1 MKLESYERVCLA
13 LIQNALAIIAACKSF
28 KMNNPIPTP
37 MKYSGLVGK
46 LLDDSGAEFGDV
58 IEIRKGSEMYSGILM
73 PHHDFSH
80 ESIITLK
87 LSNGYNMGIRVDQTT
102 SVKVVSRRE
111 SKDRKKQVLPRDPS
125 KKDVAV
131 ISTGG
136 TIASYVDYRTG
147 AVHPAIS
154 AEELVFSV
162 PELLDLVNVRA
173 KVLYSILSE
182 NMKVSHWQGL
192 ARAVAEELNSGAVGA
207 IVPHGTDTMGFTS
220 AALAFMLRNLTGPV
234 VCVGAQRSSDRPSSD
249 AIMNLL
255 SATRLCVDGD
265 LGEVVVLMH
274 GEPSD
279 SFTLAH
285 RGTKVRKMHS
295 SRRDAFK
302 SINSEPI
309 AKIEGPEITFLSEH
323 SKRSEGPV
331 ELKDKIDGR
340 ASMLHF
346 YPGFESDHF
355 DLIADHVKGV
365 VIAGTGL
372 GHVSEEILGSVSRAV
387 KKGVHVYITTQCLY
401 GAVNLNV
408 YSTGRDMVSAGAVP
422 LGDMLP
428 ETAYVKLMWAMGQT
442 DDHEEVRKIMLTNIA
457 GELTT
462 RRFV

>member
-1 MKLESYERVCLA
+1 MR
-13 LIQNALAIIAACKSF
+13 
-28 KMNNPIPTP
+28 
-37 MKYSGLVGK
+37 YSGIIGK
-46 LLDDSGAEFGDV
+46 LLEDAGADLGDA
-58 IEIRKGSEMYSGILM
+58 IEVRKGKETYIGVLM
-73 PHHDFSH
+73 PHHEFSDP
-80 ESIITLK
+80 SIITLK
-87 LSNGYNMGIRVDQTT
+87 LANGYNIGLRADKDT
-102 SVKVVSRRE
+102 SVKLISRKEEHTRAKVS
-111 SKDRKKQVLPRDPS
+111 LPKDPS

-154 AEELVFSV
+154 AEELVFSA
-162 PELLDLVNVRA
+162 PELMDLCNVRA

-182 NMKVSHWQGL
+182 NMKVMHWQGL
-192 ARAVAEELNSGAVGA
+192 ARAVADELNSGAVGVL
-207 IVPHGTDTMGFTS
+207 VPHGTDTMGFTS
-220 AALAFMLRNLTGPV
+220 AALSFMLRNLSGPV
-234 VCVGAQRSSDRPSSD
+234 ICVGAQRSSDRPSTD

-255 SATRLCVDGD
+255 ASTRLCVESD

-274 GEPSD
+274 GDSSD
-279 SFTLAH
+279 SYCLAH

-302 SINSEPI
+302 SINAEPI
-309 AKIEGPEITFLSEH
+309 ARVEGQAISFLSEYRRRT
-323 SKRSEGPV
+323 KGPV
-331 ELKDKIDGR
+331 EVLEKMDGN

-346 YPGFESDHF
+346 YPGFEAEHL
-355 DLIADHVKGV
+355 DLIADKVKGL

-372 GHVSEEILGSVSRAV
+372 GHVSEEILGSVRRAV
-387 KKGVHVYITTQCLY
+387 KKGVHIFITTQCLY

-408 YSTGRDMVSAGAVP
+408 YSTGRDMIAAGAVP

-442 DDHEEVRKIMLTNIA
+442 SDPAEVRKLMESNIA

-462 RRFV
+462 RRNI

>member
-1 MKLESYERVCLA
+1 
-13 LIQNALAIIAACKSF
+13 
-28 KMNNPIPTP
+28 
-37 MKYSGLVGK
+37 MKYTGLVGE
-46 LLDDSGAEFGDV
+46 LLEAAGAELGDI
-58 IEIRKGSEMYSGILM
+58 IEVKVGEAVHSGILM
-73 PHHDFSH
+73 PHHDFS
-80 ESIITLK
+80 SPSVITLK
-87 LSNGYNMGIRVDQTT
+87 LPNGYNIGVRVGKDAK
-102 SVKVVSRRE
+102 VKLVSKRE
-111 SKDRKKQVLPRDPS
+111 GKDHKAVKLPSDAS

-162 PELLDLVNVRA
+162 PELLDLCNVRA

-192 ARAVAEELNSGAVGA
+192 ARAVAHELNSGAVGV

-249 AIMNLL
+249 AITNLL
-255 SATRLCVDGD
+255 AATRLCVDAD
-265 LGEVVVLMH
+265 LGEVCVLMH
-274 GEPSD
+274 GESSD
-279 SFTLAH
+279 SFCLAH

-302 SINSEPI
+302 SINAEPI
-309 AKIEGPEITFLSEH
+309 AKIDGPEITFVSEH
-323 SKRSEGPV
+323 QRRSPGPV
-331 ELKDKIDGR
+331 DLKDKIDGN

-346 YPGFESDHF
+346 YPGFEAAHF
-355 DLIADHVKGV
+355 DLIAQNVKGI

-372 GHVSEEILGSVSRAV
+372 GHINEEIVGSVRRAV
-387 KKGVHVYITTQCLY
+387 KSGVHVFVTTQCLH
-401 GAVNLNV
+401 GSVNLNV
-408 YSTGRDMVSAGAVP
+408 YSTGRDMLVAGAVP

-442 DDHEEVRKIMLTNIA
+442 DDPEEVRKIMLTNIA
-457 GELTT
+457 GELSG
-462 RRFV
+462 RRPI

>member
-1 MKLESYERVCLA
+1 
-13 LIQNALAIIAACKSF
+13 
-28 KMNNPIPTP
+28 

-46 LLDDSGAEFGDV
+46 VLDTAGAELGDL
-58 IEIRKGSEMYSGILM
+58 IEVKVKDAVHTGILM
-73 PHHDFSH
+73 PHHDFSD
-80 ESIITLK
+80 ESILTLK
-87 LSNGYNMGIRVDQTT
+87 LGNGYNIGIRFDERS
-102 SVKVVSRRE
+102 SVKLVSKRE
-111 SKDRKKQVLPRDPS
+111 GKSRKAISLPADPS

-162 PELLDLVNVRA
+162 PELMDLCNVRA

-192 ARAVAEELNSGAVGA
+192 ARAVAAELNSGAVGV
-207 IVPHGTDTMGFTS
+207 IIPHGTDTMGFTS
-220 AALAFMLRNLTGPV
+220 AALSFMLRNLTGPV

-249 AIMNLL
+249 AITNLL
-255 SATRLCVDGD
+255 AATRLCVEGD

-274 GEPSD
+274 GESSD
-279 SFTLAH
+279 SYCLAH

-302 SINSEPI
+302 SINIEPLVR
-309 AKIEGPEITFLSEH
+309 IEGKDIRFLSPYE
-323 SKRSEGPV
+323 KRSRGPV

-340 ASMLHF
+340 ASMLYF
-346 YPGFESDHF
+346 YPGFEAEHF
-355 DLIADHVKGV
+355 DMIAQNVKGM

-372 GHVSEEILGSVSRAV
+372 GHISEEIVGSVQRAV
-387 KKGVHVYITTQCLY
+387 KNGVHVYITTQCLH

-408 YSTGRDMVSAGAVP
+408 YSTGRDMLAAGAIP

-428 ETAYVKLMWAMGQT
+428 ETAYVKLMWAMGQAE
-442 DDHEEVRKIMLTNIA
+442 DPSDVKKIMLTDVA
-457 GELTT
+457 GEMTG

>member
-1 MKLESYERVCLA
+1 MR
-13 LIQNALAIIAACKSF
+13 
-28 KMNNPIPTP
+28 
-37 MKYSGLVGK
+37 YSGIIGK
-46 LLDDSGAEFGDV
+46 LLEDAGADLGDA
-58 IEIRKGSEMYSGILM
+58 IEVRKGKETYIGVLM
-73 PHHDFSH
+73 PHHEFSDP
-80 ESIITLK
+80 SIITLK
-87 LSNGYNMGIRVDQTT
+87 LANGYNIGLRADGDTT
-102 SVKVVSRRE
+102 VKLI
-111 SKDRKKQVLPRDPS
+111 SKKEERTRAKISLPKDPS

-154 AEELVFSV
+154 AEELVFSA
-162 PELLDLVNVRA
+162 PELMDLCNVRA

-182 NMKVSHWQGL
+182 NMKVMHWQGL
-192 ARAVAEELNSGAVGA
+192 ARAVADELNSGAVGV

-220 AALAFMLRNLTGPV
+220 AALSFMLRNLSGPV
-234 VCVGAQRSSDRPSSD
+234 VCVGAQRSSDRPSTD

-255 SATRLCVDGD
+255 ASTRLCVESD

-274 GEPSD
+274 GDSSD
-279 SFTLAH
+279 SYCLAH

-302 SINSEPI
+302 SINAEPI
-309 AKIEGPEITFLSEH
+309 ARVEGQAISFLSEY
-323 SKRSEGPV
+323 KRRTKGPV
-331 ELKDKIDGR
+331 EVLEKMDGN

-346 YPGFESDHF
+346 YPGFEAEHL
-355 DLIADHVKGV
+355 DLIADKVKGL

-372 GHVSEEILGSVSRAV
+372 GHVSEEILGSVRRAV
-387 KKGVHVYITTQCLY
+387 KKGVHIFITTQCLY

-408 YSTGRDMVSAGAVP
+408 YSTGRDMIAAGAVP

-442 DDHEEVRKIMLTNIA
+442 SDPAEVRKLMESNIA

-462 RRFV
+462 RRNI